1 MSKPEDAGPVEFEP
15 VAHLRIEGSNPLAPT
30 IFQNEPFGEHVE
42 GLSHFRDKSCA
53 VEPAVQT
60 DDFEDSTLC
69 IVISGA
75 TLILTDLSKMIY
87 LQYGTPERIRPRPS
101 LDEG

>member
-1 MSKPEDAGPVEFEP
+1 MLKKFNSRLV
-15 VAHLRIEGSNPLAPT
+15 VPT
-30 IFQNEPFGEHVE
+30 FFRKKPFGENVE
-42 GLSHFRDKSCA
+42 GLSHFMDKSCA

-75 TLILTDLSKMIY
+75 AFILTDLSKMI
-87 LQYGTPERIRPRPS
+87 
-101 LDEG
+101 